1 MKINAKLPRSPTTAA
16 TPASAGDLECA
27 CDFLKSGGSLL
38 PIIIECLAVQDV
50 DTLRCS
56 SKRRQEVEALQGVEP
71 EAQLCPHHVLNLVV
85 FHIAFNTVRFAG
97 AFDEI
102 ERGARGIHELLS
114 VVINEDLWREFC
126 CVLPLLCPRNEGVV
140 RVVRLAKHQT
150 SWVDGVAISLEASW
164 LLKLIRPEAWL
175 EVFGNCHELR
185 LVGLEL
191 HVEHGACRL
200 AIQQHRAQAKARGN
214 EQLPPLRRWPHRGC
228 GEGRR
233 RNFEMP

>member
-200 AIQQHRAQAKARGN
+200 AIQQHRAQAQTRGN
-214 EQLPPLRRWPHRGC
+214 EQLPSLCR
-228 GEGRR
+228 
-233 RNFEMP
+233 